1 MSSNNISNPEL
12 YSKLAK
18 SITPIQP
25 NVNPSK
31 MPEVII
37 RNPNEEVEKLLNQQ
51 NDKLDEQT
59 KELQS
64 IRYENIKLNA
74 QIDTLNKMID
84 SQNDELSKLR
94 DLNSELKI
102 ANKTLKDSNRNY
114 WRNTLIVGLVVSIVS
129 FILGLIF

>member
-1 MSSNNISNPEL
+1 MSSNNIPNSEL

-18 SITPIQP
+18 SIPPLQL
-25 NVNPSK
+25 NVNPPK

-94 DLNSELKI
+94 DINSELKI

-114 WRNTLIVGLVVSIVS
+114 WRNTFIIAFVVAGI
-129 FILGLIF
+129 FFALGLIF